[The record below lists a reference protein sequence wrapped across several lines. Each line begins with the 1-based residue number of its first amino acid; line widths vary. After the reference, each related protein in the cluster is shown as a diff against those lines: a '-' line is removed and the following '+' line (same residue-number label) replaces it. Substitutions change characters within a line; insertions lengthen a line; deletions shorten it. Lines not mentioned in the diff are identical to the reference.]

1 METENLDNKQEAT
14 DFQNTLILNSDLCKD
29 FSLIKQEL
37 VDPTDDFCER
47 NIDSFVDLYEPKP
60 IDPLNMNSY
69 HEIGKGPV
77 RCAMCDGHFKQKKSL
92 YRHIRIVHEGER
104 LFQCSLCEYS
114 FSQKTHLSRHIAV
127 VHEGKKSF
135 KCSIC
140 DSTFSRKENLNSHLK
155 SVHEEIVKKEE
166 VKPEDPLELFQCS
179 VCSYNSNHSHAVK
192 QHFARVH
199 EGKKPF
205 ECPSCEAKFAD
216 KGKAGIF
223 IKLSYSCCLNLLE
236 FYIY

>member
-1 METENLDNKQEAT
+1 MEIENLEIKQDIT
-14 DFQNTLILNSDLCKD
+14 DFQDTLILNSDLCND
-29 FSLIKQEL
+29 SSLIKQEL
-37 VDPTDDFCER
+37 VGPTDDFSEE
-47 NIDSFVDLYEPKP
+47 NIDSFVDLCKPK
-60 IDPLNMNSY
+60 IKDPLNMNSDHY
-69 HEIGKGPV
+69 LKGPV
-77 RCAMCDGHFKQKKSL
+77 RCAMCEGHFKQKKSL

-104 LFQCSLCEYS
+104 PFQCSLCEYS
-114 FSQKTHLSRHIAV
+114 FSQKTHLSRHTAV

-140 DSTFSRKENLNSHLK
+140 DSTFSRKENLHSHLK
-155 SVHEEIVKKEE
+155 SVHEEIVKKE
-166 VKPEDPLELFQCS
+166 VKPEDPLELFQCP

-223 IKLSYSCCLNLLE
+223 IKISLDSCCLNLVE